1 MNTRDH
7 RIEKGI
13 RAMIRQA
20 EHVELLARRNSVGHF
35 GQFAHLG
42 GVGGHIGM
50 TAVVVVAL
58 IALVVLLLRRNV
70 R

>member
-1 MNTRDH
+1 
-7 RIEKGI
+7 
-13 RAMIRQA
+13 MIQQV

-42 GVGGHIGM
+42 VFGGHIGM
-50 TAVVVVAL
+50 TAVVTAVVVVLL
-58 IALVVLLLRRNV
+58 IALVVLVLRRNV